1 MVRNIRGKPP
11 SRPIPLLPRIENN
24 PLYSRYFRFFIVLQ
38 QVMTRDCRANC
49 VYGGMKS
56 ARLLNDPAQE
66 NRDPKENKTGP
77 TFRLISWSTDKL
89 EEETEQ
95 PEETSI
101 EDNNYHWIVKIVNH
115 N

>member
-1 MVRNIRGKPP
+1 
-11 SRPIPLLPRIENN
+11 
-24 PLYSRYFRFFIVLQ
+24 
-38 QVMTRDCRANC
+38 
-49 VYGGMKS
+49 MKS

-66 NRDPKENKTGP
+66 NRDSKENKTGP